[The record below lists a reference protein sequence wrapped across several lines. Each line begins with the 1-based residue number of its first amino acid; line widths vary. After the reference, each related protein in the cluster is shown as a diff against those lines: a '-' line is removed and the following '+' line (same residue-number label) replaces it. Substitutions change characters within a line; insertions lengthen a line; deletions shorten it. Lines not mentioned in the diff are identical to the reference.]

1 MADLTEYQEKV
12 IETIST
18 LDDVPMAL
26 LYHGPNGPEMF
37 LQNDH
42 RDRDDFTPHLGLVS
56 AYVVQL
62 ARAEDT
68 EPEEVLM
75 DIETKINEW
84 AEGEVGIDAEQR
96 GGEDG
101 VDNPGGFDD
110 DTVENA

>member
-1 MADLTEYQEKV
+1 MADLTEYQERV

-26 LYHGPNGPEMF
+26 LFHGPNGPEMY

-62 ARAEDT
+62 AQEADT

-75 DIETKINEW
+75 DVETKINEW
-84 AEGEVGIDAEQR
+84 AEQGVGVNAEQR
-96 GGEDG
+96 GGVDIDED
-101 VDNPGGFDD
+101 VSVEDD
-110 DTVENA
+110 SA

>member
-12 IETIST
+12 IESIST

-62 ARAEDT
+62 AREADT
-68 EPEEVLM
+68 EPGEVLR

-84 AEGEVGIDAEQR
+84 AGEDVGITAEQR
-96 GGEDG
+96 GGDGGDGGNGED
-101 VDNPGGFDD
+101 
-110 DTVENA
+110 A